1 MYLLSIV
8 GSSLCLIK
16 GAGTSLSSTGRVR
29 RWLDNKHSEENAKS
43 KPDRSPLFFSAF
55 HGRRREDIPECFRR
69 WSARCPFKQERG
81 ARLRYGACPGGGR
94 ALSRLCLAAGFGAGR
109 QRGPE
114 GAARRTSVASDAP
127 PRERP
132 PPASA
137 RASAA
142 LSPWPAPPQLLQ
154 AAHLGRAYLRQ
165 GACHPHLGQD
175 EGPTGAAEGR
185 ESAALGD
192 QAGPGLRGS
201 AVRRSDVG
209 EGLFLAPLTQA
220 AGVPCALG
228 LTLQAPASSRR
239 VLNPPLPCRVMCS
252 VIHHLAAI
260 SLDARN
266 LLLLLP

>member
-1 MYLLSIV
+1 M
-8 GSSLCLIK
+8 
-16 GAGTSLSSTGRVR
+16 
-29 RWLDNKHSEENAKS
+29 
-43 KPDRSPLFFSAF
+43 
-55 HGRRREDIPECFRR
+55 
-69 WSARCPFKQERG
+69 
-81 ARLRYGACPGGGR
+81 
-94 ALSRLCLAAGFGAGR
+94 
-109 QRGPE
+109 
-114 GAARRTSVASDAP
+114 ASDAP

-154 AAHLGRAYLRQ
+154 AAHLGRAHLRQ
-165 GACHPHLGQD
+165 GARHPHLGQD

-201 AVRRSDVG
+201 AVRTSGDG
-209 EGLFLAPLTQA
+209 EGLFLVPLTQA
-220 AGVPCALG
+220 AGVLCALG
-228 LTLQAPASSRR
+228 LTSQAPASSRR
-239 VLNPPLPCRVMCS
+239 ALNPPLSCRVMCS

-266 LLLLLP
+266 PPTSAPLKLDRVPPELDLLGYLKSAGLMEKSGGSPHQLSSTARHCDPNWPPPLSISLPEHRAGILHPQSS

>member
-1 MYLLSIV
+1 M
-8 GSSLCLIK
+8 
-16 GAGTSLSSTGRVR
+16 
-29 RWLDNKHSEENAKS
+29 
-43 KPDRSPLFFSAF
+43 
-55 HGRRREDIPECFRR
+55 
-69 WSARCPFKQERG
+69 
-81 ARLRYGACPGGGR
+81 
-94 ALSRLCLAAGFGAGR
+94 
-109 QRGPE
+109 
-114 GAARRTSVASDAP
+114 ASDAP

-154 AAHLGRAYLRQ
+154 AAHLGRVHLRQ

-201 AVRRSDVG
+201 AVRRSGVG

-220 AGVPCALG
+220 AGVLCALG
-228 LTLQAPASSRR
+228 LTPQAPASSRR
-239 VLNPPLPCRVMCS
+239 ALNPPLPCRVMCS

-266 LLLLLP
+266 PSTSAPLKLDRVPPELAPLGYLKSAGLMEKSGSSLHQLSSAARHCDQTGLLLFLFPSQSTGQGYSIPGVAESSG